1 MRLRSLPAIW
11 IAVCGAVLL
20 VAQAAPPSPN
30 PAPST
35 AAAKPHSHA
44 RSAKRPAPSAST
56 AIFDATAIGSPVALD
71 KNWRVG
77 ITSNLSASS
86 PTFDDSAWA
95 IRDALPS
102 IGEVP
107 DEDAIAPAKSPSA
120 APASAPAPATP
131 ARRYAWFR
139 LHIQLAPHHG
149 PLALLI
155 ELPVSHGT
163 SLELGSPGLSPEV
176 FVNGN
181 VVLPDGPHGDAPD
194 EYQPISRLYNLNLDP
209 SVTSLTL
216 VVRVI
221 YSAFGKDAYTGFF
234 ANHTLSLGNPDDLE
248 RELNL
253 SSDRSFFE
261 RLLNLIYSVLLG
273 VLALFLFALYFS
285 EKGHPEYLW
294 LALHEL
300 TAAPIGFIELAG
312 NNARLSA
319 FVCATLI
326 LQLLLISAYLFFEFL
341 VAFLSLN
348 QRWYIRALRYSSPI
362 LLGVSPALLFLFH
375 RGAIPY
381 LLAIFISCG
390 LWMIGWSIFVFGTL
404 ISAALRRNF
413 EAGLFLVPMGF
424 TVVAIADTV
433 IGNAL
438 NGGTGTPYI
447 SPLTFQAGP
456 IPIQFSALGGYAGI
470 LVIVLIVFFRYRRV
484 QREKEHADNE
494 LAAARGVQ
502 ELLIPQEKLA
512 TPGFE
517 VDSVYSPASEVG
529 GDFFHV
535 QTMGRDDL
543 LVVIGD
549 VAGHGLKAAM
559 NVSLIMGALRRMQ
572 DASPSRILQ
581 GLNRVLSGTD
591 SFTTC
596 QALWFG
602 SNGEMVIANA
612 GHLPPY
618 LNSQEI
624 TLPGSLP
631 LGVLG
636 EITYDESRFFLHH
649 GDRILMLSDGV
660 VEARHPNGEL
670 FGFDRVRMLSQ
681 ESAVNLAEAAK
692 SFGQQDDITVLTVRR
707 EVEAAKPDAPAA
719 VLSSAF
725 S

>member
-1 MRLRSLPAIW
+1 M
-11 IAVCGAVLL
+11 AVCGAAL
-20 VAQAAPPSPN
+20 VAAQSAPPSANSAPPAATAKSRHRTK
-30 PAPST
+30 PAPSVT
-35 AAAKPHSHA
+35 P
-44 RSAKRPAPSAST
+44 T
-56 AIFDATAIGSPVALD
+56 IFDATGIGSPILLD

-77 ITSNLSASS
+77 ITTDLSASS
-86 PTFDDSAWA
+86 PTFNDSAWA
-95 IRDALPS
+95 VRDALPS

-107 DEDAIAPAKSPSA
+107 DEDAVAPAQTIQPAEKPTHGTSTAPAPPAPA
-120 APASAPAPATP
+120 APAAPA

-163 SLELGSPGLSPEV
+163 SMDLSSPGLSTAV

-181 VVLPDGPHGDAPD
+181 EVHPEGPHGDAPD
-194 EYQPISRLYNLNLDP
+194 EYQPISRLYNLTLDS
-209 SVTSLTL
+209 SVTSLTV

-221 YSAFGKDAYTGFF
+221 YSAFGKDAYTSFF
-234 ANHTLSLGNPDDLE
+234 ANHILSLGNPADLE

-253 SSDRSFFE
+253 WSDRSLFE

-273 VLALFLFALYFS
+273 VLAVFLFALYFS
-285 EKGHPEYLW
+285 EKEHTEYLW

-300 TAAPIGFIELAG
+300 AAAPIGFIELAG
-312 NNARLSA
+312 SNARLTA
-319 FVCATLI
+319 FICATLI
-326 LQLLLISAYLFFEFL
+326 LQLLLISGYLFFEFL
-341 VAFLSLN
+341 VAFLSLK
-348 QRWYIRALRYSSPI
+348 QRWYIRALRYSSPV
-362 LLGVSPALLFLFH
+362 LLGISPALLFLFH

-381 LLAIFISCG
+381 FLAIFIACG
-390 LWMIGWSIFVFGTL
+390 LWMIGWCIFVFGTL

-424 TVVAIADTV
+424 SLVAIADTI

-438 NGGTGTPYI
+438 NGGTGSPYV
-447 SPLTFQAGP
+447 SPLTIQAGP
-456 IPIQFSALGGYAGI
+456 IPIHISAVGGYAGI

-484 QREKEHADNE
+484 QRDKEHATNE

-535 QTMGRDDL
+535 QTMGRNGL

-559 NVSLIMGALRRMQ
+559 NVSLLMGALRRMQ
-572 DASPSRILQ
+572 DDSPSRILQ

-624 TLPGSLP
+624 TMPGSLP
-631 LGVLG
+631 LGVLS

-649 GDRILMLSDGV
+649 GDRVLLLSDGV

-670 FGFDRVRMLSQ
+670 FGFERVRLLSQ
-681 ESAVNLAEAAK
+681 ESAVYLADAAK

-707 EVEAAKPDAPAA
+707 EVEAVKPDPPAA